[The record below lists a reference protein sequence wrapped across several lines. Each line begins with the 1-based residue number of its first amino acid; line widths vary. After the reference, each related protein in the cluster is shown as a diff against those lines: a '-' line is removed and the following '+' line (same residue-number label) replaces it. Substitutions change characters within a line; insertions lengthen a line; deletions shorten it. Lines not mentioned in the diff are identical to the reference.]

1 MFGNIFNSLQFPESK
16 PKKEEEKQT
25 TGLMSSLR
33 PRARPAGLAPV
44 PPDDDNDDDNKTSKY
59 LANTIR
65 DINNPAYD
73 DEDGTVADPRG
84 TPLNSVDAQQVLLD
98 PNSLHSTYNTRMAQA
113 GADFT
118 VKMQK
123 FRSAE
128 VDSVL
133 NYAEY
138 TKDQA
143 EKAELAQDSMLAL
156 AKTTPRS
163 KSTLKA
169 GDPGYVPDKITIGE
183 PGEPF
188 TVEYDTKSVQQNLVD
203 AGYNIAVDGIIGPQT
218 RKAIKEFQKERGI
231 TEKGVGAQTARALGF
246 DSAEVK
252 AEVMTSPVPGPD
264 QMQVGFQDPAIVDPT
279 TGKPFVGPAIARGL
293 AESRR
298 RINAATKR
306 QYEQDSLEAKTILE
320 QADPET
326 APETVP
332 EDRGLGA
339 PTPTSVITATD
350 RKTKQGRIKIQQA
363 LKDLNYNVGEVDGVI
378 GPQTEAAIRQFQQD
392 NNLGQDAVVGKNTS
406 VALNEAL
413 RSTPKETQEITKE
426 GFLKRFKDFIV
437 SKITPKEVQQ
447 VEKLIE
453 QGFNPIDITINY
465 PLVTG
470 ETGLLGKGTRG
481 KYITLSDN
489 METGP
494 ESEAFRDTIV
504 KILEDA
510 GAASGIDAKGNVV
523 AWCAAFVDAI
533 LHEGDV
539 SRLKGNRLGALA
551 YENYGAP
558 VDSVDAAKQ
567 GDIVV
572 LHSRNVAIDRVTRK
586 VVFDSIPYDETDSKY
601 HQEPDKYQIVP
612 GYHVGFYVGEGR
624 ADNTFQLL
632 GGNQSNTVSIKS
644 FDMGKIHKIRRLKP
658 EDLNKAIIK

>member
-1 MFGNIFNSLQFPESK
+1 
-16 PKKEEEKQT
+16 
-25 TGLMSSLR
+25 
-33 PRARPAGLAPV
+33 
-44 PPDDDNDDDNKTSKY
+44 
-59 LANTIR
+59 
-65 DINNPAYD
+65 
-73 DEDGTVADPRG
+73 
-84 TPLNSVDAQQVLLD
+84 
-98 PNSLHSTYNTRMAQA
+98 
-113 GADFT
+113 
-118 VKMQK
+118 
-123 FRSAE
+123 
-128 VDSVL
+128 
-133 NYAEY
+133 
-138 TKDQA
+138 
-143 EKAELAQDSMLAL
+143 
-156 AKTTPRS
+156 
-163 KSTLKA
+163 
-169 GDPGYVPDKITIGE
+169 
-183 PGEPF
+183 
-188 TVEYDTKSVQQNLVD
+188 
-203 AGYNIAVDGIIGPQT
+203 
-218 RKAIKEFQKERGI
+218 
-231 TEKGVGAQTARALGF
+231 
-246 DSAEVK
+246 
-252 AEVMTSPVPGPD
+252 
-264 QMQVGFQDPAIVDPT
+264 
-279 TGKPFVGPAIARGL
+279 
-293 AESRR
+293 
-298 RINAATKR
+298 
-306 QYEQDSLEAKTILE
+306 
-320 QADPET
+320 
-326 APETVP
+326 
-332 EDRGLGA
+332 A

-350 RKTKQGRIKIQQA
+350 RRTKQGRMKIQQA
-363 LKDLNYNVGEVDGVI
+363 LKDLNYDVGEVDGVI

-413 RSTPKETQEITKE
+413 RSTPKETQEVTKQ

-510 GAASGIDAKGNVV
+510 GAASGIDADGGVV

-551 YENYGAP
+551 YENYGVP

-586 VVFDSIPYDETDSKY
+586 VVFDSIPYDATNSEY
-601 HQEPDKYQIVP
+601 HQKPDKYEIVP

-624 ADNTFQLL
+624 KANTFQML
-632 GGNQSNTVSIKS
+632 GGNQSDTVSIKS